1 MKYLKLSKTTGLYFE
16 HLGVVCINNAE
27 GVSYISGSMR
37 NIAAAT
43 SKIMKE
49 NKGARVQCMTTTMI
63 KIVKEEHAIMEAC
76 VIFNLTNLVE
86 QPELEDDSTNEKKVK
101 ITDSVKLFCKNHD
114 ITLVN
119 NSEGAVYFCGS
130 MRDISAAISKILEG
144 NKDLHVQCLTSA
156 LVRTE
161 KNEQGKE
168 NAIVN
173 ACVIFDY
180 WYKRSKKQN

>member
-1 MKYLKLSKTTGLYFE
+1 MGYLKISNTTKLYFG
-16 HLGVVCINNAE
+16 HIGVDCINNAE

-37 NIAAAT
+37 NITAAI

-76 VIFNLTNLVE
+76 VIFDLTNLVE

-144 NKDLHVQCLTSA
+144 NKELHVQSLTSA
-156 LVRTE
+156 LVRI
-161 KNEQGKE
+161 GKDKDKKDCT
-168 NAIVN
+168 IVN

-180 WYKRSKKQN
+180 

>member
-1 MKYLKLSKTTGLYFE
+1 MGYLKISNTTKLYFG
-16 HLGVVCINNAE
+16 HIGVDCINNAE

-37 NIAAAT
+37 NIAAAI

-76 VIFNLTNLVE
+76 VIFDLTNLVE
-86 QPELEDDSTNEKKVK
+86 QPELEDDSTNAKKVK

-119 NSEGAVYFCGS
+119 NSEGAIYFHGS
-130 MRDISAAISKILEG
+130 MRDISSAISKILEG

-156 LVRTE
+156 LV
-161 KNEQGKE
+161 KIVKDKDKKDC
-168 NAIVN
+168 AIVN

-180 WYKRSKKQN
+180 

>member
-1 MKYLKLSKTTGLYFE
+1 
-16 HLGVVCINNAE
+16 
-27 GVSYISGSMR
+27 
-37 NIAAAT
+37 
-43 SKIMKE
+43 MKE

-76 VIFNLTNLVE
+76 VIFDLTNLVE
-86 QPELEDDSTNEKKVK
+86 QPEVEDDSTNAKKVK

-119 NSEGAVYFCGS
+119 NSEGAIYFHGS

-144 NKDLHVQCLTSA
+144 NKELHVQSLTSA
-156 LVRTE
+156 LVRI
-161 KNEQGKE
+161 GKDKYKKDYT
-168 NAIVN
+168 IVN

-180 WYKRSKKQN
+180 